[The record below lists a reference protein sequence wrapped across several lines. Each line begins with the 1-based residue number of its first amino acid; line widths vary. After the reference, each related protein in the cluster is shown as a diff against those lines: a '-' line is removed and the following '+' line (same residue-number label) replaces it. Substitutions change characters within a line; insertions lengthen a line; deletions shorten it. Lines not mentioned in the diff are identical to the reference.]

1 MPSDFSGGENKSFR
15 VLNIYERL
23 IKGECVSKEQLANE
37 YGVSQK
43 SIQRD
48 IDELRTYIA
57 ETHFADDEL
66 TVKYNKAGNYYYLA
80 RLEREWLTNK
90 EALALCKILL
100 ESRALRKDELS
111 HIIEKLIMQIS
122 PNDRAVVEAIIRNEL
137 FNFVPLQHNKALL
150 EPLWQLSQYIKN
162 QQRIEFNYTRQDG
175 KPSHCVMKPVSIL
188 FSEFYFYL
196 IVFDGEDKTDYPII
210 YRIDRMTD
218 IKPTGTTFDIPYRD
232 KFKDGEFR
240 RRIQFMY
247 SGELKKITF
256 EYTGV
261 LEAMLDKVP
270 TARVVSEKDGVYTI
284 TAESYGNGILMWLGA
299 QGEKVKNVR

>member
-1 MPSDFSGGENKSFR
+1 MNFSGGENKSFR

-23 IKGECVSKEQLANE
+23 NKGEHISKERLAAE
-37 YGVSQK
+37 YGVSK
-43 SIQRD
+43 KTVQRD
-48 IDELRTYIA
+48 IDELRAYIA
-57 ETHFADDEL
+57 ETQCADDEL
-66 TVKYNKAGNYYYLA
+66 TVKYDKSGNYYYLA

-100 ESRALRKDELS
+100 ESRAFRKDELS
-111 HIIEKLIMQIS
+111 PIIEKLIMQIA
-122 PNDRAVVEAIIRNEL
+122 PADREVAESIIRNEL
-137 FNFVPLQHNKALL
+137 FNFVPLHHNRPLL
-150 EPLWQLSQYIKN
+150 DILWALSQYIKN
-162 QQRIEFNYTRQDG
+162 QQMIEFSYARQDG
-175 KPSHCVMKPVSIL
+175 KASRRVMKPVSIL

-218 IKPTGTTFDIPYRD
+218 VKPTGKTFAVPYKD

-240 RRIQFMY
+240 QRIQFMY
-247 SGELKKITF
+247 SGELKKVTF

-270 TARVVSEKDGVYTI
+270 TASVLGEKDGVYTI
-284 TAESYGNGILMWLGA
+284 TAEAYGDGLLMWLGA
-299 QGEKVKNVR
+299 QGDKVENIR